1 LKKISEMTGCKL
13 CIRKLHISLV
23 IFLTTLLV
31 GITPAQ
37 AQEPLPQDLIREVG
51 FEQKLNSQVPLELQ
65 FIDSTGQPVHLGDY
79 FNETKPVILD
89 LGYYECPM
97 LCSLVRNALFES
109 LKELEFTVGDEFEVV
124 IVSID
129 PGETPE
135 IAETKRRASIM
146 SYERS
151 MSDEGWN
158 FLVGE
163 EESIQKLADAVGF
176 QYTYD
181 ANIDE
186 YVHPSGIIILTPQ
199 GRVSKYI
206 YGIDYPPRDLR
217 LALIEAAEGKI
228 GTPVDQFL
236 LMCYHYDPVEGQYTL
251 FITNIIRMVGVA
263 TVVVLGL
270 VLFILLRRER
280 HKNASASSA

>member
-1 LKKISEMTGCKL
+1 MIGSKFCL
-13 CIRKLHISLV
+13 RKLHISLV
-23 IFLTTLLV
+23 ILLTALLT
-31 GITPAQ
+31 GLTPTQ

-51 FEQKLNSQVPLELQ
+51 FEQKLDSQVPLELQ
-65 FIDSTGQPVHLGDY
+65 FVDSTGQAVHLGDY
-79 FNETKPVILD
+79 FNESKPVILD

-109 LKELEFTVGDEFEVV
+109 LKALEFTVGDEFEVV

-129 PGETPE
+129 PGETPD

-163 EESIQKLADAVGF
+163 EESIQKLAEAVGF

-186 YVHPSGIIILTPQ
+186 YVHPSGIVILTPQ
-199 GRVSKYI
+199 GRVSKYL
-206 YGIDYPPRDLR
+206 YGIDYPVRDLR

-251 FITNIIRMVGVA
+251 FITNIIRMLGAA
-263 TVVVLGL
+263 TVVIFGL
-270 VLFILLRRER
+270 VLFVLFRRER
-280 HKNASASSA
+280 HKNVSAPSA

>member
-1 LKKISEMTGCKL
+1 LKKISEMISSKFR
-13 CIRKLHISLV
+13 IRKSH
-23 IFLTTLLV
+23 IFLVTILTAFLAGL
-31 GITPAQ
+31 TPAQ
-37 AQEPLPQDLIREVG
+37 AQEPLPQNLIREVG
-51 FEQKLNSQVPLELQ
+51 FEQKLDSQVPLELQ
-65 FIDSTGQPVHLGDY
+65 FIDSTGQAVHLGDY
-79 FNETKPVILD
+79 FNGTKPVILD

-109 LKELEFTVGDEFEVV
+109 LKTLNFTVGDEFEVV

-135 IAETKRRASIM
+135 IAETKRRASMM
-146 SYERS
+146 SYGRS
-151 MSDEGWN
+151 TSDEGWN

-206 YGIDYPPRDLR
+206 YGIDYPARDLR
-217 LALIEAAEGKI
+217 LALVEAAKSKI
-228 GTPVDQFL
+228 GSPVDQFL
-236 LMCYHYDPVEGQYTL
+236 LMCYHYDPAEGQYSL
-251 FITNIIRMVGVA
+251 FITNIIRMLGAA

-270 VLFILLRRER
+270 VLFIFLRRER
-280 HKNASASSA
+280 RKNASASST